1 MVYENAQFSNLSRDE
16 NAISLVRRLIFMS
29 SHFLP
34 WVVPRFLL
42 ELNDESLTANEQ
54 FLSFK

>member
-1 MVYENAQFSNLSRDE
+1 
-16 NAISLVRRLIFMS
+16 MS
-29 SHFLP
+29 SPFYTLGSSL
-34 WVVPRFLL
+34 RFLL